1 MKYLWVLFALF
12 AGSLP
17 AQQSPANLQ
26 FDLARLTQGTCIT
39 NGRIQDSNLKNRQH
53 IMAQI
58 MLNGVNS
65 LEWLGRRIRDSHPV
79 PNPILCGWRG
89 MQVGDVALVVVLD
102 LFKDP
107 DGQSTAHELDW
118 DTFLERSSPS
128 LTPEQVLRGFIRK
141 YRRSGLEKKWHAFWQ
156 EHSDQII
163 WDEQGRCY
171 RMQPGHPR

>member
-1 MKYLWVLFALF
+1 
-12 AGSLP
+12 
-17 AQQSPANLQ
+17 
-26 FDLARLTQGTCIT
+26 
-39 NGRIQDSNLKNRQH
+39 
-53 IMAQI
+53 MAQI

-79 PNPILCGWRG
+79 PKPILCGWRG

-128 LTPEQVLRGFIRK
+128 QTPEQVLRGLSVNIGAVAWK
-141 YRRSGLEKKWHAFWQ
+141 KNGTRSGRNTVTRSSGTSRAVAIACNRDIHGSAVRC
-156 EHSDQII
+156 STISSNVPVII
-163 WDEQGRCY
+163 PPTYESHLLPSPAACIISLSQRIPCFRSASKGR
-171 RMQPGHPR
+171 